1 MALIHKETNVYSKV
15 ELEGK
20 NDIIVKF
27 YSSKEK
33 RDKEKELQLFKE
45 TVSFWLDEKEKALEE
60 ELHLLLEEEGLWNTS
75 LDTEDE
81 ISAFLSETLG
91 IHSEEDFEEF
101 LESNP
106 TIQARVK
113 SNDTFFAEAN
123 VLRDFFYSPTEEP
136 PVLNSIYE
144 HLKSNIQ
151 ETFNITSLEEFTE
164 ALKDS
169 SPQYAEIETSFPG
182 ESFDTLVDVYNYVKD
197 TNFIDGEQIDDL

>member
-1 MALIHKETNVYSKV
+1 MALIHKKTNTYSKV
-15 ELEGK
+15 ELEGDS
-20 NDIIVKF
+20 DITVKF

-45 TVSFWLDEKEKALEE
+45 TVSLWLDEKEKALEE

-101 LESNP
+101 LENNP
-106 TIQARVK
+106 TIRERVE
-113 SNDTFFAEAN
+113 SNNTFLAEASI
-123 VLRDFFYSPTEEP
+123 LREFFSSPTEGP
-136 PVLNSIYE
+136 PVLSAVYK
-144 HLKSNIQ
+144 HLQDSIQ
-151 ETFNITSLEEFTE
+151 EIFNITTLEEFTE

-169 SPQYAEIETSFPG
+169 SPCFVELGASFPG
-182 ESFDTLVDVYNYVKD
+182 ENFETLTEVYNYVKD
-197 TNFIDGEQIDDL
+197 INFIDGEQIDDL

>member
-20 NDIIVKF
+20 NDITVKF

-33 RDKEKELQLFKE
+33 RDKEKKLQLFKE

-101 LESNP
+101 LENNP
-106 TIQARVK
+106 TIRKRVE
-113 SNDTFFAEAN
+113 NNNTFLAEASI
-123 VLRDFFYSPTEEP
+123 LREFFSSPTEES
-136 PVLNSIYE
+136 PVLSAVYE
-144 HLKSNIQ
+144 HLPNNIQ
-151 ETFNITSLEEFTE
+151 AMFDIISLEEFTQ

-169 SPQYAEIETSFPG
+169 SPQYAELETSFPG

>member
-60 ELHLLLEEEGLWNTS
+60 ELHLLLEEEGLWNTL

-136 PVLNSIYE
+136 PVLSAVYE
-144 HLKSNIQ
+144 HLPNNIQ
-151 ETFNITSLEEFTE
+151 AMFDITSLEEFTE
-164 ALKDS
+164 TLKDS
-169 SPQYAEIETSFPG
+169 SPCFVELGASFPG
-182 ESFDTLVDVYNYVKD
+182 ENFETLTEVYNYVKGI
-197 TNFIDGEQIDDL
+197 NFIDGEQIDVL